1 MDRARAGHNLNG
13 MSDHDM
19 DQEAKYWR
27 DKWKEVV
34 RQNIDLRQ
42 EILNLR
48 DAAHAQEADRET
60 VKRLKGN
67 KKTK

>member
-1 MDRARAGHNLNG
+1 
-13 MSDHDM
+13 M

-42 EILNLR
+42 QLFNLQ
-48 DAAHAQEADRET
+48 DAARAKDADRET
-60 VKRLKGN
+60 IKRLKEN
-67 KKTK
+67 RKTK